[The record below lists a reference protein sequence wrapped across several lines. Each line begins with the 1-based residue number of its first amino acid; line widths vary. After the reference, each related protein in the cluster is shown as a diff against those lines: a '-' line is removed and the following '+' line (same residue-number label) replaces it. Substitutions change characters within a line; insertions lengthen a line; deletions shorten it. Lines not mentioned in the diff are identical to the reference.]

1 MNKPV
6 DNKLTSKIRQVFDDF
21 EDPEADAGWQE
32 LRKKYPDSKRRPLFF
47 WMGSVAAG
55 LLVAVGL
62 WFFNQDTSTTTQT
75 VMRKPGKVEKVI
87 AQNKK
92 EPVTNSDLGSQ
103 KSSKQELQTK
113 SQVTDYSVDVPK
125 NKNRSLGFSKKT
137 DFSVQPIERAT
148 SMMTGNLQVKKMP
161 AKTLGDEIQN
171 TNPLTQ
177 NQPEPGII
185 QLPQPEKPKAGKNL
199 NIFPQADRNEP
210 LKTSIKEQKLAFSV
224 FAGTYFNYSEG
235 SENQLNFGAGFI
247 SDIRLSKNL
256 KLSTGLSIASNSLK
270 YNNNLPENAANS
282 ISLNSPSTVNAD
294 NYPTITSYNAKLLT
308 LDIPVN
314 IKYQFAPESDKFYV
328 SAGLSSGTYLAE
340 TYAYTYQNF
349 NPSTGF
355 LSGRSLDQKI
365 KKQLNDFDI
374 GRTLNLSM
382 GLSTK
387 FGKTQNIS
395 IEPFLKYPLGGLG
408 SQNLKFGST
417 GINLKLQF
425 KSVKK

>member
-1 MNKPV
+1 
-6 DNKLTSKIRQVFDDF
+6 
-21 EDPEADAGWQE
+21 
-32 LRKKYPDSKRRPLFF
+32 
-47 WMGSVAAG
+47 
-55 LLVAVGL
+55 
-62 WFFNQDTSTTTQT
+62 
-75 VMRKPGKVEKVI
+75 
-87 AQNKK
+87 
-92 EPVTNSDLGSQ
+92 
-103 KSSKQELQTK
+103 
-113 SQVTDYSVDVPK
+113 
-125 NKNRSLGFSKKT
+125 
-137 DFSVQPIERAT
+137 
-148 SMMTGNLQVKKMP
+148 MMTGNLQVKKMP

-247 SDIRLSKNL
+247 SDIRLSKKL